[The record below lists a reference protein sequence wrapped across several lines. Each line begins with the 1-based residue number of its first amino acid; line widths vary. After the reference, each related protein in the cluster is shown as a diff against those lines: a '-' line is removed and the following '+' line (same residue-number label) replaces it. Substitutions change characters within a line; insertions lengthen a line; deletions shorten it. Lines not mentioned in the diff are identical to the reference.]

1 MLPLDDRRPERFNAE
16 LAGRPTLIRG
26 KSQMLFSG
34 MGRLGE
40 NVVLNTKNKSYA
52 VTAEVVLPE
61 GDVNGVIVAI
71 GGGAGGW
78 SLYARDGRLKYC
90 YNWLGIQ
97 RYYAESGSALPVGV
111 HQVRMEFAYDG
122 GGLGRGGGVTLYLDG
137 KQIGEGRVEYTQPMI
152 FSVDETMDIGCEYG
166 TMVAEDYTAGTSKFN
181 GKINWV
187 QLDQGVDDHDH
198 LISPEERLHL
208 AMSRQ

>member
-1 MLPLDDRRPERFNAE
+1 
-16 LAGRPTLIRG
+16 
-26 KSQMLFSG
+26 

-52 VTAEVVLPE
+52 VTAELVLPE
-61 GDVNGVIVAI
+61 GNANGVIAAI
-71 GGGAGGW
+71 GGGSGGW
-78 SLYARDGRLKYC
+78 SLYTKDGRLKYC

-97 RYYAESGSALPVGV
+97 RYYTESGSALPRGK

-122 GGLGRGGGVTLYLDG
+122 GGLGRGGGVRLYLDG
-137 KQIGEGRVEYTQPMI
+137 SLIGEGRVEYTQPMI

-166 TMVAEDYTAGTSKFN
+166 TMITDDYTAGTSKFN

-187 QLDQGVDDHDH
+187 QLDQGLDDHDH
-198 LISPEERLHL
+198 LITPEERLHL